1 MRNTRGKF
9 ELIVVPLHGRG
20 NKGGEG
26 AGVKILAYK
35 MPASPKESWMTEL
48 LDDSLHMTHNFDPV
62 QWDNDTAD
70 ELLIAAREGVFLL
83 DRGEGRSKLI
93 KLAGNEGGGAG
104 EVRQGR
110 LPGGRRF
117 LATVEPMHGD
127 RLVTYTAPGGDE
139 QKIWQRSVVDASL
152 KEGHA
157 LSCGDLI
164 GSGFDQIVVG
174 WRSKNSEGKVGI
186 LLFTP
191 LDREGKSWRRTVVDD
206 NTMACE
212 DLSLADLDGDGRLD
226 IVASGRAT
234 KNLKIYFNQGPPAAR
249 GRQPGL

>member
-1 MRNTRGKF
+1 MKSPRGKF
-9 ELIVVPLHGRG
+9 ELVVVPLHGRG

-26 AGVKILAYK
+26 AGVRILAYK
-35 MPASPKESWMTEL
+35 IPSNPKEAWSTEL

-62 QWDNDTAD
+62 PWDNDPAD
-70 ELLIAAREGVFLL
+70 ELLVAAREGVFLL

-93 KLAGNEGGGAG
+93 KLAGDEGGGAG

-110 LPGGRRF
+110 LPGGKRF
-117 LATVEPMHGD
+117 LVTIEPMHGNQ
-127 RLVTYTAPGGDE
+127 LVTYTVDGAGDE
-139 QKIWQRSVVDASL
+139 KKLWQRNVVDASL

-157 LSCGDLI
+157 LGCGDLL

-174 WRSKNSEGKVGI
+174 WRGKNSEGKVGI

-212 DLSLADLDGDGRLD
+212 DLSLADLDNDGRLD
-226 IVASGRAT
+226 IIAAGRAT
-234 KNLKIYFNQGPPAAR
+234 KNLKVYFNQGA
-249 GRQPGL
+249 Q